1 MGRALLSRSLLIGR
15 LAGRDLRY
23 RPAQAVLLLLAIAA
37 ATTTLTLG
45 LALHGVTSQPYQRT
59 RAATNGPDVVAYLP
73 VTHRP
78 GQVSSPP
85 AQAAA
90 ALTHAAGVTGHS
102 GPYPLVGAVL
112 RARGRTAPAEAEGR
126 SQAPAPV
133 DQPKLTAGR
142 WVRPGG
148 VVIERTFAD
157 ALGVGVGDRITL
169 NGRPFTVAGIAVTAA
184 NPPYPN
190 LCYTGGGGCQA
201 SPPGQGQHWAATSIG
216 LIWITAPQAGRWP
229 RPRIRWLATS

>member
-1 MGRALLSRSLLIGR
+1 MWWPIFRSG
-15 LAGRDLRY
+15 D
-23 RPAQAVLLLLAIAA
+23 
-37 ATTTLTLG
+37 
-45 LALHGVTSQPYQRT
+45 
-59 RAATNGPDVVAYLP
+59 
-73 VTHRP
+73 RP
-78 GQVSSPP
+78 GHGSSPP

-102 GPYPLVGAVL
+102 GPYPLVGVVL
-112 RARGRTAPAEAEGR
+112 RARGAAAPAQAEGR

-148 VVIERTFAD
+148 VVIERTFAG

-184 NPPYPN
+184 SPPYPN
-190 LCYTGGGGCQA
+190 LCYTSGGGCHA
-201 SPPGQGQHWAATSIG
+201 SPPDQGQHSVATSIG
-216 LIWITAPQAGRWP
+216 LIWITAPEAACWP
-229 RPRIRWLATS
+229 RPRTR